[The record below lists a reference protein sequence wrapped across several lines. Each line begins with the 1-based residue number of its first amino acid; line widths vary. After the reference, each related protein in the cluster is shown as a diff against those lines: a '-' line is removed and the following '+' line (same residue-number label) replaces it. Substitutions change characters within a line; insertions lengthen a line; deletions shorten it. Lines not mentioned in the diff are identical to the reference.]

1 MFVNYARNL
10 PERSC
15 REAFTEA
22 FTEVFTEAFT
32 EVFTELFPELEERGI
47 LTENPSV
54 THSGRLRDTA
64 AHADDGRKSNLNM
77 ETKCN

>member
-15 REAFTEA
+15 REA
-22 FTEVFTEAFT
+22 FTEAFT